1 MSHAK
6 PNKTKDRILQ
16 ISLQLFNERG
26 ERSVTTNHI
35 AAELG
40 ISPGNLYYHFRN
52 KQEIIKEL
60 AQQYQ
65 AEILEMLALPTDR
78 PLNANDKIRYFQVL
92 SNQLWAY
99 RFIHRDVYHL
109 VENNEDFRK
118 VYPRFAGQV
127 MQQGQ
132 KIYRAFVDAGLMKM
146 TDSEIE
152 ALIINLWIVLTNW
165 TNFLYMSGHISDNN
179 RLEEK
184 WVWQALRQM
193 VFLEGP
199 YLMGESRQT
208 YEQLLRSLGPS
219 ELFASLSN
227 LKNDD
232 DE

>member
-1 MSHAK
+1 MSLPKAL
-6 PNKTKDRILQ
+6 KTKDRILQ

-35 AAELG
+35 AAEFG

-52 KQEIIKEL
+52 KHEIIKEL
-60 AQQYQ
+60 MHQYQ
-65 AEILEMLALPTDR
+65 VETLEMLSLPEDR
-78 PLNANDKIRYFQVL
+78 PLTTNDKINYFQVL
-92 SNQLWAY
+92 SGQLWNY

-109 VENNEDFRK
+109 VESNEDFK
-118 VYPRFAGQV
+118 KIYPRFAGQV

-132 KIYRAFVDAGLMKM
+132 RIYQAFVDAGLMKM
-146 TDSEIE
+146 TPSEIE

-179 RLEEK
+179 HLEEK

-199 YLMGESRQT
+199 YLMGESRAT
-208 YEQLLRSLGPS
+208 YEQLLESLGPS
-219 ELFASLSN
+219 DLFASLSS
-227 LKNDD
+227 LK

>member
-65 AEILEMLALPTDR
+65 AETLEMLALPVDR
-78 PLNANDKIRYFQVL
+78 PLNANDKISYFQVL

-118 VYPRFAGQV
+118 IYPRFAGQV

-165 TNFLYMSGHISDNN
+165 TNFLYMSGHISDNT
-179 RLEEK
+179 
-184 WVWQALRQM
+184 LRRKVGLASIETDG
-193 VFLEGP
+193 VFRRTIFNG
-199 YLMGESRQT
+199 
-208 YEQLLRSLGPS
+208 
-219 ELFASLSN
+219 
-227 LKNDD
+227 
-232 DE
+232 